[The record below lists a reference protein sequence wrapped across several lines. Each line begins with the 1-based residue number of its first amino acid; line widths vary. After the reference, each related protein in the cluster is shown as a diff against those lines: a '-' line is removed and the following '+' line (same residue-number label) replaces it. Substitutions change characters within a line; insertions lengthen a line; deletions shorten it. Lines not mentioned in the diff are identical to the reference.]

1 MNNSEPSYE
10 IIQPEG
16 GLDLTP
22 ANQALVD
29 QGFGSWTKPID
40 ASVFLANGGTQEQ
53 LIYLWHHYPWSG
65 TALDVQY
72 TFRL

>member
-1 MNNSEPSYE
+1 MNTDEPSYY

-29 QGFGSWTKPID
+29 QGFGTWGNPID
-40 ASVFLANGGTQEQ
+40 AAAFIANGGTQQQ
-53 LIYLWHHYPWSG
+53 LIYLWHHYPWTG
-65 TALDVQY
+65 HALEEVY
-72 TFRL
+72 TFSL